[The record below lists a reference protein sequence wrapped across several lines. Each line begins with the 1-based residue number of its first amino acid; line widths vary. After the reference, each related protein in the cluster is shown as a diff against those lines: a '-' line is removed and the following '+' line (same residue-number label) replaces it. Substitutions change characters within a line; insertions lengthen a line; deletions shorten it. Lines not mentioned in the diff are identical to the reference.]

1 MSDNWKGKMR
11 ANEDKIA
18 QLLDKTTDFDKDE
31 RYMATSDL
39 CVELNKDVDL
49 GPYIEPRVCA
59 AVLKQLDDKSN
70 DVQSIAVKCLGILVT
85 KVQVAQVA
93 DICAKLCDLILNGK
107 PELRDIYSIG
117 LKTIVADVSQT
128 TGAPIATVIC
138 TRLITGLN
146 KDKDAAVKAETL
158 DILTDLLR
166 RFGYDVATEHA
177 TIMELLMIQ
186 LTDESPLVRKRAT
199 ACVGSLGVMASDVLV
214 SRLVEH
220 LINGIQGS
228 ANSSNV
234 RTLIQTIGMLSRT
247 AGHRL
252 GQHLDA
258 VIRILVQFC
267 GDPEDESL
275 QNEDSDDLRGNCFQA
290 FEAFVIRCHNEITPH
305 VEVILKLVMQFI
317 HYDPNYNYVDSADE
331 DEDMDN
337 IEEEYS
343 DEEGDYSDD
352 DDTSWKVRRATLRVL
367 TAIITTRT
375 ELLEQLYIHCAQ
387 PLISR
392 FKEREENVRIDVFG
406 VFAELLRATRKTL
419 SSSNGTGSFHPPT
432 ANACVTQLEQ
442 RLNAIVVGAN
452 KQFGMRASVPSR
464 CAVVAMLSEL
474 AMVEHGKLGD
484 YIGRLMPNI
493 LHAVDDKHSDL
504 KLDALLFL
512 RLLVDTHTME
522 PFQPHIESVVKVAV
536 QCARGDWYKTVAKA
550 LGLIES
556 LVRAIRAIRSE
567 GGGSTYKPY
576 ATSFFE
582 AVLPNL
588 KVHDIDQEIKEAAI
602 SSIGEIVAV
611 LGDELGA
618 RVGEV
623 YPLLMERLNNEIT
636 RVQSIKAIGAV
647 ACSKLNLDM
656 SPILVECTQTLA
668 QLLRQ
673 QSRTLKQATLATLND
688 LVVHKGVSMPE
699 TLHCEVLL
707 EASLLLVDVDLQLC
721 RMSITLV
728 SNSLRVCPRVASTD
742 AFLQSAQGKALEL
755 CHSSMLQGPTLDAL
769 KGLFAQLTQLNTP
782 GCSFPELFKA
792 LMATPT
798 EESKHSVLNIAR
810 CVAGTC
816 VATTEENRKLA
827 FAKFVGDITQTE
839 SEKNRVLALYCL
851 GDFGRKIKLAGYT
864 DVKELILK
872 CFKNAGEE
880 VKAAAAYSL
889 GSICVGNM
897 EEYLDT
903 IMVKLELGEN
913 SYLLLTSLREV
924 ISDHAAK
931 PHHGFAMYVDRV
943 LPVLQ
948 KMSARQEEGV
958 RNMVGECIGKL
969 AVTNSA
975 KIMPIVTDLCGSS
988 DVWSRWTAVTSLKYA
1003 LTTTAQD
1010 PAVNAIFAHIDPFLA
1025 ALEDEDL
1032 HVRRAALLVLNTAA
1046 HHHAHY
1052 LMPYVRERIFPVL
1065 LKATEI
1071 KLERVV
1077 DLGPFKH
1084 KVDDGLPLRKAAYS
1098 CVETLVQVLP
1108 QQLDISLFFDPL
1120 KRGLGDQDDI
1130 QMLSHQILIKICY
1143 VQPGSIVGALD
1154 SLMEPLEKTV
1164 NRKVKEDQV
1173 GPEVE
1178 RIKDLIRSALRA
1190 LDAISAVRDA
1200 DSYPK
1205 LNAVMEN
1212 VKKNKM
1218 LGPLL
1223 EAIRSERVSN

>member
-1 MSDNWKGKMR
+1 MR

-39 CVELNKDVDL
+39 CSELNKDVEL
-49 GPYIEPRVCA
+49 GPYLEPKVCA

-70 DVQSIAVKCLGILVT
+70 DVQSIAVKCLGVLVT

-128 TGAPIATVIC
+128 TGASVATSIC
-138 TRLITGLN
+138 TRLFTGLG
-146 KDKDAAVKAETL
+146 KDKDAAVKTETL

-177 TIMELLMIQ
+177 TIMELLMVQ

-220 LINGIQGS
+220 LIKGIQGS
-228 ANSSNV
+228 TDSANV

-252 GQHLDA
+252 GRHLDA
-258 VIRILVQFC
+258 VIQILVQFC

-275 QNEDSDDLRGNCFQA
+275 QNEDSDELRGNCFQA
-290 FEAFVIRCHNEITPH
+290 FEAFIVRCHNEITPH
-305 VEVILKLVMQFI
+305 VEAILKLVLQFI
-317 HYDPNYNYVDSADE
+317 SYDPNYNYVDSADE
-331 DEDMDN
+331 DEDMEEE
-337 IEEEYS
+337 EEEYS

-352 DDTSWKVRRATLRVL
+352 DDTSWKVRRASLRVL
-367 TAIITTRT
+367 TAIITTRS
-375 ELLEQLYIHCAQ
+375 ELLEHLYIHCAQ

-406 VFAELLRATRKTL
+406 VFAELLRATHKTL
-419 SSSNGTGSFHPPT
+419 PSSNGAGSFHPPKS
-432 ANACVTQLEQ
+432 NGCVTQLEQ
-442 RLNAIVVGAN
+442 RLNTIVAGAN
-452 KQFGMRASVPSR
+452 KQFGTKSSVPSR

-493 LHAVDDKHSDL
+493 LNAVEDKHSDL

-512 RLLVDTHTME
+512 RLLVDTHTVE
-522 PFQPHIESVVKVAV
+522 PFRPHIDSVINVAV

-556 LVRAIRAIRSE
+556 LVRIIRVDDGDMA
-567 GGGSTYKPY
+567 YKPY
-576 ATSFFE
+576 AVPFFE
-582 AVLPNL
+582 AVLPSL

-611 LGDELGA
+611 LGDELGP
-618 RVGEV
+618 RVGEI

-636 RVQSIKAIGAV
+636 RVQTIKAIGVIAR
-647 ACSKLNLDM
+647 SKLDLDM

-688 LVVHKGVSMPE
+688 LVVRKGASMPE
-699 TLHCEVLL
+699 SLHYEVVQ

-728 SNSLRVCPRVASTD
+728 SNSLRVCPHVAATD
-742 AFLQSAQGKALEL
+742 ALLQNAQVKALEL

-769 KGLFAQLTQLNTP
+769 KGFFAQLTQLNSP
-782 GCSFPELFKA
+782 GSSFTELFKA
-792 LMATPT
+792 LMATPL

-816 VATTEENRKLA
+816 VATTETNRKVA

-839 SEKNRVLALYCL
+839 SEKNKVLALYCL
-851 GDFGRKIKLAGYT
+851 GEFGRKIKLAGYT
-864 DVKELILK
+864 DVKETILK
-872 CFKNAGEE
+872 CFSNAGEE

-903 IMVKLELGEN
+903 IMVKLEIGEN

-931 PHHGFAMYVDRV
+931 PHHGFALYVDRV

-958 RNMVGECIGKL
+958 RNMVGECMGKL
-969 AVTNSA
+969 AVTDST
-975 KIMPIVTDLCGSS
+975 KIMPIVTELCGSS

-1003 LTTTAQD
+1003 MTTTAQE

-1052 LMPYVRERIFPVL
+1052 LVPYVRERIFPVL
-1065 LKATEI
+1065 LKATET

-1098 CVETLVQVLP
+1098 CVDTLIQVLP
-1108 QQLDISLFFDPL
+1108 QQLDISLFFDQL
-1120 KRGLGDQDDI
+1120 KRGLGDQDDV

-1154 SLMEPLEKTV
+1154 SLVEPLEKTI
-1164 NRKVKEDQV
+1164 NKKVKEDQV

-1178 RIKDLIRSALRA
+1178 RVKDLIRSALRA
-1190 LDAISAVRDA
+1190 LEAISAVRDA
-1200 DSYPK
+1200 DSHPR
-1205 LNAVMEN
+1205 LHTVMEN
-1212 VKKNKM
+1212 AKKNKL

-1223 EAIRSERVSN
+1223 ETIRSERTSN

>member
-1 MSDNWKGKMR
+1 M
-11 ANEDKIA
+11 
-18 QLLDKTTDFDKDE
+18 
-31 RYMATSDL
+31 
-39 CVELNKDVDL
+39 
-49 GPYIEPRVCA
+49 
-59 AVLKQLDDKSN
+59 LKQLDDKSN

-85 KVQVAQVA
+85 KVQLAQVA

-117 LKTIVADVSQT
+117 LKTIVADVSQA
-128 TGAPIATVIC
+128 TGASVATGVC
-138 TRLITGLN
+138 TRLLTSLN
-146 KDKDAAVKAETL
+146 KNKDAAVKAETL

-177 TIMELLMIQ
+177 TIMELLMVQ

-220 LINGIQGS
+220 LIKGIQGS
-228 ANSSNV
+228 SDTANA

-267 GDPEDESL
+267 GDQEDESL
-275 QNEDSDDLRGNCFQA
+275 QNEDSDELRGNCFQA
-290 FEAFVIRCHNEITPH
+290 FEAFIIRCHKEITPH
-305 VEVILKLVMQFI
+305 VETILKLVMQFI
-317 HYDPNYNYVDSADE
+317 SYDPNYNYVDSADE
-331 DEDMDN
+331 DEDMEEE
-337 IEEEYS
+337 EEEYS

-352 DDTSWKVRRATLRVL
+352 DDTSWKVRRASLRVL
-367 TAIITTRT
+367 TAIITTRP
-375 ELLEQLYIHCAQ
+375 ELLEQIYIHCTQA
-387 PLISR
+387 LISR

-419 SSSNGTGSFHPPT
+419 PSSNGTGLFHPPT
-432 ANACVTQLEQ
+432 SNACVTQLEQ
-442 RLNAIVVGAN
+442 HLNALIVGAN
-452 KQFGMRASVPSR
+452 KQFGTKASVPSR

-474 AMVEHGKLGD
+474 AMVEHGKLGE
-484 YIGRLMPNI
+484 YIGRLMPN
-493 LHAVDDKHSDL
+493 LLNAVEDKHSDL
-504 KLDALLFL
+504 KLDALTFL
-512 RLLVDTHTME
+512 RLLVDTHTIE
-522 PFQPHIESVVKVAV
+522 PFRPHVDSIVKVAV
-536 QCARGDWYKTVAKA
+536 ECAKGDWYKTVAKA

-556 LVRAIRAIRSE
+556 LVRIIRSE
-567 GGGSTYKPY
+567 DGDSTYKSY
-576 ATSFFE
+576 ATPFFE
-582 AVLPNL
+582 AVLPSL

-611 LGDELGA
+611 LGDVLGA
-618 RVGEV
+618 HVEEV

-636 RVQSIKAIGAV
+636 RVQSIKAVGVIAR
-647 ACSKLNLDM
+647 SKLDLDM
-656 SPILVECTQTLA
+656 SSILVECTQTLA

-673 QSRTLKQATLATLND
+673 QSRTLKQAALATLND
-688 LVVHKGVSMPE
+688 LIVHKGSGMPE
-699 TLHCEVLL
+699 SLHSEVLV
-707 EASLLLVDVDLQLC
+707 ETSLLLVDMDLQLC
-721 RMSITLV
+721 RLSITLV
-728 SNSLRVCPRVASTD
+728 SNSLRVCPHVASSD
-742 AFLQSAQGKALEL
+742 ALLQNAQVKALEL

-769 KGLFAQLTQLNTP
+769 KGLFAQLTQLNSP
-782 GCSFPELFKA
+782 GSSFADLFKA
-792 LMATPT
+792 LMTTPS
-798 EESKHSVLNIAR
+798 EESKHAVLNIAR

-839 SEKNRVLALYCL
+839 SEKNKVLALYCL
-851 GDFGRKIKLAGYT
+851 GEFGRKIKLAGYT

-872 CFKNAGEE
+872 CFNNPGEE

-931 PHHGFAMYVDRV
+931 PHHGFAMYVGRV

-948 KMSARQEEGV
+948 KMSAREEEGV
-958 RNMVGECIGKL
+958 RNMVGECMGKL
-969 AVTNSA
+969 AVTDSE
-975 KIMPIVTDLCGSS
+975 KIMPIVTELCGSS
-988 DVWSRWTAVTSLKYA
+988 DIWSRWTAVTSLKYA
-1003 LTTTAQD
+1003 MTTTAQQ

-1052 LMPYVRERIFPVL
+1052 LVPYVRDRIFPML

-1098 CVETLVQVLP
+1098 CVDTLIQVLP
-1108 QQLDISLFFDPL
+1108 QQLDINLFLDQL

-1154 SLMEPLEKTV
+1154 SLVEPLEKTI
-1164 NRKVKEDQV
+1164 NKKVKEEQV

-1178 RIKDLIRSALRA
+1178 RVKDLIRSALRA
-1190 LDAISAVRDA
+1190 LDAASAVRDA
-1200 DSYPK
+1200 ESHPR
-1205 LNAVMEN
+1205 LNAVLEN
-1212 VKKNKM
+1212 AKKNKM

-1223 EAIRSERVSN
+1223 ETIRSERTTS

>member
-1 MSDNWKGKMR
+1 MR

-49 GPYIEPRVCA
+49 GPYLEPKVCV

-70 DVQSIAVKCLGILVT
+70 DVQSIAVKCLGVLVT

-128 TGAPIATVIC
+128 TGASIATGIC
-138 TRLITGLN
+138 TRLLTGLSE
-146 KDKDAAVKAETL
+146 DKDAAVKAETL

-177 TIMELLMIQ
+177 TIMELLMVQ

-220 LINGIQGS
+220 LIKGIQGS
-228 ANSSNV
+228 TDSSNV

-267 GDPEDESL
+267 GNPEDESL
-275 QNEDSDDLRGNCFQA
+275 QNEDSDELRGNCFQA
-290 FEAFVIRCHNEITPH
+290 FEAFVVRCHNEITPH

-317 HYDPNYNYVDSADE
+317 SYDPNYNYVDSADE
-331 DEDMDN
+331 DEDMEEE
-337 IEEEYS
+337 EEEYS

-367 TAIITTRT
+367 TAIITTRP

-419 SSSNGTGSFHPPT
+419 PSANGTGSFHPQT
-432 ANACVTQLEQ
+432 SNACVTQLEQ

-452 KQFGMRASVPSR
+452 KQFGMKASVPSR

-493 LHAVDDKHSDL
+493 LNAVEDKHSDL

-512 RLLVDTHTME
+512 RLLVDTHTVE
-522 PFQPHIESVVKVAV
+522 PFRSHIESVVKVAV
-536 QCARGDWYKTVAKA
+536 QCAKGDWYKTVAKT

-556 LVRAIRAIRSE
+556 LVRIIRSDD
-567 GGGSTYKPY
+567 GDSTYKPY
-576 ATSFFE
+576 AVPFFE
-582 AVLPNL
+582 AVLPSL

-611 LGDELGA
+611 LGDELDA

-636 RVQSIKAIGAV
+636 RVQSIKAIGVIAR
-647 ACSKLNLDM
+647 SKLNLDM
-656 SPILVECTQTLA
+656 SPILMECTQTLA

-688 LVVHKGVSMPE
+688 LVVHKGANMPE
-699 TLHCEVLL
+699 TLHREVVL

-742 AFLQSAQGKALEL
+742 ALLQNAQVKALDL

-769 KGLFAQLTQLNTP
+769 KGLFAQLTQLNSP
-782 GCSFPELFKA
+782 GSSFTELFKA

-816 VATTEENRKLA
+816 VATTEENRKVA

-839 SEKNRVLALYCL
+839 SEKNKVLALYCL
-851 GDFGRKIKLAGYT
+851 GEFGRKIKLAGYT

-872 CFKNAGEE
+872 CFNNTGEE

-931 PHHGFAMYVDRV
+931 PHHDFAMYVDRV

-958 RNMVGECIGKL
+958 RNMVGECMGKL
-969 AVTNSA
+969 AVTNST
-975 KIMPIVTDLCGSS
+975 KIMPIVTELCGSS

-1003 LTTTAQD
+1003 MTTTAQE
-1010 PAVNAIFAHIDPFLA
+1010 PAVNAIFAHIEPFLA

-1046 HHHAHY
+1046 HHHTHY
-1052 LMPYVRERIFPVL
+1052 LVPYVRERIFPVL

-1098 CVETLVQVLP
+1098 CVETLIQVLP
-1108 QQLDISLFFDPL
+1108 QQLDISLFFDQL

-1130 QMLSHQILIKICY
+1130 QMLSHQILINICY

-1154 SLMEPLEKTV
+1154 SLVEPLEKTI
-1164 NRKVKEDQV
+1164 NKKVKEDQV

-1178 RIKDLIRSALRA
+1178 RVKDLIRSALRA
-1190 LDAISAVRDA
+1190 LDAISTVRDT
-1200 DSYPK
+1200 DSHPR
-1205 LNAVMEN
+1205 LNVVMEN
-1212 VKKNKM
+1212 AKKNKM

-1223 EAIRSERVSN
+1223 ETIRSERASN

>member
-1 MSDNWKGKMR
+1 MR

-39 CVELNKDVDL
+39 CSELNKDVEL
-49 GPYIEPRVCA
+49 GPYLEPKVCA

-70 DVQSIAVKCLGILVT
+70 DVQSIAVKCLGVLVT

-128 TGAPIATVIC
+128 TGASVATSIC
-138 TRLITGLN
+138 ARLFTGLG

-177 TIMELLMIQ
+177 TIMELLMVQ

-220 LINGIQGS
+220 LIKGIQGS
-228 ANSSNV
+228 TDSANV

-258 VIRILVQFC
+258 VIQILVQFC

-275 QNEDSDDLRGNCFQA
+275 QNEDSDELRGNCFQA
-290 FEAFVIRCHNEITPH
+290 FEAFIVRCHNEITPH
-305 VEVILKLVMQFI
+305 VEAILKLVLQFI
-317 HYDPNYNYVDSADE
+317 SYDPNYNYVDSADE
-331 DEDMDN
+331 DEDMEEE
-337 IEEEYS
+337 EEEYS

-352 DDTSWKVRRATLRVL
+352 DDTSWKSFFVRLARHFQAQM
-367 TAIITTRT
+367 
-375 ELLEQLYIHCAQ
+375 EL
-387 PLISR
+387 
-392 FKEREENVRIDVFG
+392 
-406 VFAELLRATRKTL
+406 
-419 SSSNGTGSFHPPT
+419 
-432 ANACVTQLEQ
+432 
-442 RLNAIVVGAN
+442 
-452 KQFGMRASVPSR
+452 VPSTHR
-464 CAVVAMLSEL
+464 ME
-474 AMVEHGKLGD
+474 
-484 YIGRLMPNI
+484 
-493 LHAVDDKHSDL
+493 DKHSDL

-512 RLLVDTHTME
+512 RLLVDTHTVE
-522 PFQPHIESVVKVAV
+522 PFRSHIDSVVNVAV
-536 QCARGDWYKTVAKA
+536 QCAKGDWYKTVAKA

-556 LVRAIRAIRSE
+556 LVRIIRVDDGDMA
-567 GGGSTYKPY
+567 YKPY
-576 ATSFFE
+576 AVPFFE
-582 AVLPNL
+582 AVLPSL

-611 LGDELGA
+611 LGDELGP
-618 RVGEV
+618 RVGEI

-636 RVQSIKAIGAV
+636 RVQTIKAIGVIAR
-647 ACSKLNLDM
+647 SKLTLDM
-656 SPILVECTQTLA
+656 SPILEECTQTLA

-688 LVVHKGVSMPE
+688 LVVRKGASMPE
-699 TLHCEVLL
+699 SLHYEVVQ

-728 SNSLRVCPRVASTD
+728 ANSVRVCPHVAATD
-742 AFLQSAQGKALEL
+742 ALLQNAQVKSLEL

-769 KGLFAQLTQLNTP
+769 KGFFAQLTQLNSP
-782 GCSFPELFKA
+782 GSSFTELFKA
-792 LMATPT
+792 LMATPL

-816 VATTEENRKLA
+816 VATTETNRKVA

-839 SEKNRVLALYCL
+839 SEKNKVLALYCL
-851 GDFGRKIKLAGYT
+851 GEFGRKIKLAGYT
-864 DVKELILK
+864 DVKETILK
-872 CFKNAGEE
+872 CFSNAGEE

-931 PHHGFAMYVDRV
+931 PHHGFALYVDRV

-958 RNMVGECIGKL
+958 RNMVGECMGKL
-969 AVTNSA
+969 AVTDST
-975 KIMPIVTDLCGSS
+975 KIMPIVTELCGSS

-1003 LTTTAQD
+1003 MTTTAQE
-1010 PAVNAIFAHIDPFLA
+1010 PAVNAIFAHIDPFVA

-1052 LMPYVRERIFPVL
+1052 LVPYVRERIFPVL

-1098 CVETLVQVLP
+1098 CVDTLIQVLP
-1108 QQLDISLFFDPL
+1108 QQLDISLFFDQL

-1130 QMLSHQILIKICY
+1130 QMLSHQILTKICY

-1154 SLMEPLEKTV
+1154 SLVEPLEKTI
-1164 NRKVKEDQV
+1164 NKKVKEDQV

-1178 RIKDLIRSALRA
+1178 RVKDLIRSALRA

-1200 DSYPK
+1200 DSHPR
-1205 LNAVMEN
+1205 LHTVMEN
-1212 VKKNKM
+1212 AKKNKM

-1223 EAIRSERVSN
+1223 ETIRSERTSN

>member
-1 MSDNWKGKMR
+1 MR
-11 ANEDKIA
+11 VNEEKIS

-39 CVELNKDVDL
+39 CVELNKDAEL
-49 GPYIEPRVCA
+49 GAYLEPKVCA

-117 LKTIVADVSQT
+117 LKTIVADVSQP
-128 TGAPIATVIC
+128 TGASIATGVC
-138 TRLITGLN
+138 TRLLTGLG

-177 TIMELLMIQ
+177 TIMELLMVQ

-220 LINGIQGS
+220 LIKGIQGS
-228 ANSSNV
+228 SDSANV

-275 QNEDSDDLRGNCFQA
+275 QNEDSDELRGNCFQA

-305 VEVILKLVMQFI
+305 VEAILKLVMQFI
-317 HYDPNYNYVDSADE
+317 SYDPNYNYVDSADE
-331 DEDMDN
+331 DEDMEEE
-337 IEEEYS
+337 EEEYS

-352 DDTSWKVRRATLRVL
+352 DDTSWKTL
-367 TAIITTRT
+367 
-375 ELLEQLYIHCAQ
+375 
-387 PLISR
+387 P
-392 FKEREENVRIDVFG
+392 N
-406 VFAELLRATRKTL
+406 
-419 SSSNGTGSFHPPT
+419 SNGAGSFHPPT
-432 ANACVTQLEQ
+432 SNGCITQLEQ
-442 RLNAIVVGAN
+442 RLNTIVVGAN
-452 KQFGMRASVPSR
+452 KQFGTKASVPSR

-484 YIGRLMPNI
+484 FIGRLMPNI
-493 LHAVDDKHSDL
+493 LNAVEDKHSDL

-512 RLLVDTHTME
+512 RLLIDTHTVE
-522 PFQPHIESVVKVAV
+522 PFRLHVESIVKVAV
-536 QCARGDWYKTVAKA
+536 QCAKGDWYKTVAKA

-556 LVRAIRAIRSE
+556 LVRIIRSDD
-567 GGGSTYKPY
+567 GDVTYKPY
-576 ATSFFE
+576 AVPFFE
-582 AVLPNL
+582 AVLPSL

-602 SSIGEIVAV
+602 SSIGEIIAV
-611 LGDELGA
+611 LGDELGP

-636 RVQSIKAIGAV
+636 RVQSIKAIGVIAR
-647 ACSKLNLDM
+647 SKLNLDM

-688 LVVHKGVSMPE
+688 LVVHKGANMPE
-699 TLHCEVLL
+699 TLHCEVVL

-728 SNSLRVCPRVASTD
+728 SNSLRVCPHVASTD
-742 AFLQSAQGKALEL
+742 ALLQNAQVKALEL
-755 CHSSMLQGPTLDAL
+755 CHSSMLQGPTLDSL
-769 KGLFAQLTQLNTP
+769 KGLFAQLTQLNSP
-782 GCSFPELFKA
+782 GSSFPDLFKA
-792 LMATPT
+792 LMATPS

-810 CVAGTC
+810 CVAGVC
-816 VATTEENRKLA
+816 VATTEENRKVA

-851 GDFGRKIKLAGYT
+851 GEFGRKIKLAGYP
-864 DVKELILK
+864 DVKEIILN
-872 CFKNAGEE
+872 CFNNAGEE

-948 KMSARQEEGV
+948 KMSSRQEEGV
-958 RNMVGECIGKL
+958 RNMVGECMGKL
-969 AVTNSA
+969 SVTDST
-975 KIMPIVTDLCGSS
+975 KIMPIVTELCGSA

-1003 LTTTAQD
+1003 MTTTAQE

-1052 LMPYVRERIFPVL
+1052 LVPYVRERIFPVL

-1098 CVETLVQVLP
+1098 CVDTLIQVLP
-1108 QQLDISLFFDPL
+1108 QQLDISLFFDQL

-1154 SLMEPLEKTV
+1154 SLIDPLEKTI
-1164 NRKVKEDQV
+1164 NKKVKEDQV

-1178 RIKDLIRSALRA
+1178 RVKDLIRSALRT
-1190 LDAISAVRDA
+1190 LDAISAVRDV
-1200 DSYPK
+1200 DSHPR
-1205 LNAVMEN
+1205 LNNVMEN
-1212 VKKNKM
+1212 AKKNKM

-1223 EAIRSERVSN
+1223 ETIRSERSSN

>member
-1 MSDNWKGKMR
+1 MR

-18 QLLDKTTDFDKDE
+18 QLLDKVRCAAGLLYAVVVLMLTPLCMRLQTTDFDKDE

-49 GPYIEPRVCA
+49 GPYLEPKVCV

-70 DVQSIAVKCLGILVT
+70 DVQSIAVKCLGVLVT

-128 TGAPIATVIC
+128 TGASIATGIC
-138 TRLITGLN
+138 TRLLTGLN
-146 KDKDAAVKAETL
+146 KDKDAA
-158 DILTDLLR
+158 
-166 RFGYDVATEHA
+166 
-177 TIMELLMIQ
+177 

-220 LINGIQGS
+220 LIKGIQGS
-228 ANSSNV
+228 TDSSNV

-267 GDPEDESL
+267 GNPEDESL
-275 QNEDSDDLRGNCFQA
+275 QNEDSDELRGNCFQA
-290 FEAFVIRCHNEITPH
+290 FEAFVVRCHNEITPH

-317 HYDPNYNYVDSADE
+317 SYDPNYNYVDSADE
-331 DEDMDN
+331 DEDMEEE
-337 IEEEYS
+337 EEEYS

-367 TAIITTRT
+367 TAIITTRP

-419 SSSNGTGSFHPPT
+419 PSANGTGSFHPQT
-432 ANACVTQLEQ
+432 SNACVTQLEQ

-452 KQFGMRASVPSR
+452 KQFGMKASVPSR

-493 LHAVDDKHSDL
+493 LNAVEDKHSDL

-512 RLLVDTHTME
+512 RLLVDTHTVE
-522 PFQPHIESVVKVAV
+522 PFRPHIESVVKVAV
-536 QCARGDWYKTVAKA
+536 QCAKGDWYKTVAKA

-556 LVRAIRAIRSE
+556 LVRIIRSDD
-567 GGGSTYKPY
+567 GDSTYKPY
-576 ATSFFE
+576 AVPFFE
-582 AVLPNL
+582 AVLPSL

-602 SSIGEIVAV
+602 SK
-611 LGDELGA
+611 
-618 RVGEV
+618 V

-636 RVQSIKAIGAV
+636 RVQSIKAIGVIAR
-647 ACSKLNLDM
+647 SKLNLDM
-656 SPILVECTQTLA
+656 LPILMECTQTLA

-688 LVVHKGVSMPE
+688 LVVHKGANMPE
-699 TLHCEVLL
+699 TLHREVVL

-742 AFLQSAQGKALEL
+742 ALLQNAQVKALDL

-769 KGLFAQLTQLNTP
+769 KGLFAQLTQLNSP
-782 GCSFPELFKA
+782 GSSFTELFKA

-816 VATTEENRKLA
+816 VATTEENRKVA

-839 SEKNRVLALYCL
+839 SEKNKVLALYCL
-851 GDFGRKIKLAGYT
+851 GEFGRKIKLAGYI

-872 CFKNAGEE
+872 CFNNTGEE

-958 RNMVGECIGKL
+958 RNMVGECMGKL
-969 AVTNSA
+969 AVTNST
-975 KIMPIVTDLCGSS
+975 KIMPIVTELCGSS

-1003 LTTTAQD
+1003 MTTTAQE
-1010 PAVNAIFAHIDPFLA
+1010 PAVNAIFAHIEPFLA

-1046 HHHAHY
+1046 HHHTHY
-1052 LMPYVRERIFPVL
+1052 LVPYVRERIFPVL

-1098 CVETLVQVLP
+1098 CVETLIQVLP
-1108 QQLDISLFFDPL
+1108 QQLDISLFFDQL

-1154 SLMEPLEKTV
+1154 SLVEPLEKTI
-1164 NRKVKEDQV
+1164 NKKVKEDQV

-1178 RIKDLIRSALRA
+1178 RVKDLIRSALRA
-1190 LDAISAVRDA
+1190 LDAISTVRDT
-1200 DSYPK
+1200 DSHPR
-1205 LNAVMEN
+1205 LNVVMEN
-1212 VKKNKM
+1212 AKKNKM

-1223 EAIRSERVSN
+1223 ETIRSERASN

>member
-1 MSDNWKGKMR
+1 MR
-11 ANEDKIA
+11 ANEEKIA
-18 QLLDKTTDFDKDE
+18 QLLDKTTDYDKDE

-39 CVELNKDVDL
+39 CVELNKDVEL
-49 GPYIEPRVCA
+49 GSYLEPKVCA

-70 DVQSIAVKCLGILVT
+70 DVQSIAVKCLGVLVT
-85 KVQVAQVA
+85 KVQVTQVA

-117 LKTIVADVSQT
+117 LKTIVADMSQS
-128 TGAPIATVIC
+128 TGASIATGIC
-138 TRLITGLN
+138 TRLLTGLS
-146 KDKDAAVKAETL
+146 KEKDATVKAETL

-177 TIMELLMIQ
+177 TIMELLMVQ
-186 LTDESPLVRKRAT
+186 LTDESPLVRKRST

-220 LINGIQGS
+220 LIKGIQGS
-228 ANSSNV
+228 TDSANV

-267 GDPEDESL
+267 GNPDDESL
-275 QNEDSDDLRGNCFQA
+275 QNEDSDELRGNCFQA

-305 VEVILKLVMQFI
+305 VEAILKLVMQFI
-317 HYDPNYNYVDSADE
+317 SYDPNYNYVDSADE
-331 DEDMDN
+331 DEDMEEE
-337 IEEEYS
+337 EEEYS

-352 DDTSWKVRRATLRVL
+352 DDTSWK
-367 TAIITTRT
+367 I
-375 ELLEQLYIHCAQ
+375 YIHCAQ
-387 PLISR
+387 LLISR

-419 SSSNGTGSFHPPT
+419 PNSNGTGSFHPPT
-432 ANACVTQLEQ
+432 SNACVTQLEQ
-442 RLNAIVVGAN
+442 RLNATVVGAN
-452 KQFGMRASVPSR
+452 KQFGTKASVPSR

-484 YIGRLMPNI
+484 YIGRLMPNV
-493 LHAVDDKHSDL
+493 LNAVEDKHSDL

-512 RLLVDTHTME
+512 RLLVDTHPVQ
-522 PFQPHIESVVKVAV
+522 PFRPHIEAIVNVAV
-536 QCARGDWYKTVAKA
+536 QCAKGDWYKTVAKA

-556 LVRAIRAIRSE
+556 LVRTIRSDD
-567 GGGSTYKPY
+567 GDSTYKPY
-576 ATSFFE
+576 ATRFFD
-582 AVLPNL
+582 AVLPCL

-602 SSIGEIVAV
+602 SSMGEIVAV
-611 LGDELGA
+611 LGDELGP
-618 RVGEV
+618 RIGEV
-623 YPLLMERLNNEIT
+623 FPLLMERLNNEIT
-636 RVQSIKAIGAV
+636 RVQSIKAIGVIAR
-647 ACSKLNLDM
+647 SKLKLDM
-656 SPILVECTQTLA
+656 SPILVECTHTLA

-688 LVVHKGVSMPE
+688 LVVHRGANMTE
-699 TLHCEVLL
+699 TLHCEVVL
-707 EASLLLVDVDLQLC
+707 EASTLLVDVDLQLC

-728 SNSLRVCPRVASTD
+728 SNSLSVCPRVASTD
-742 AFLQSAQGKALEL
+742 ALLQNAQVKALEL

-769 KGLFAQLTQLNTP
+769 KGLFAQLTQLNSP
-782 GCSFPELFKA
+782 GSSFTDLFKA

-798 EESKHSVLNIAR
+798 EESKHSVLNVAR

-816 VATTEENRKLA
+816 VATSEENRKLA
-827 FAKFVGDITQTE
+827 FAKFVGDITQIE
-839 SEKNRVLALYCL
+839 SEKNKVLALYCL
-851 GDFGRKIKLAGYT
+851 GEFGRKIKLAGYT
-864 DVKELILK
+864 DVKETILK
-872 CFKNAGEE
+872 CFNNVGEE
-880 VKAAAAYSL
+880 VKTAAAHSL

-924 ISDHAAK
+924 IADHAAK

-948 KMSARQEEGV
+948 KMSAHQEEGV
-958 RNMVGECIGKL
+958 RNMVGECMGKL
-969 AVTNSA
+969 AVTDST
-975 KIMPIVTDLCGSS
+975 KIIPIVTELCGSS

-1003 LTTTAQD
+1003 MTTTAQE
-1010 PAVNAIFAHIDPFLA
+1010 PAVNAIFAHVDPFLG

-1052 LMPYVRERIFPVL
+1052 LVPYVRDRIFPVL

-1098 CVETLVQVLP
+1098 CVDTLIQVLP
-1108 QQLDISLFFDPL
+1108 QQLDISLFFDQL

-1154 SLMEPLEKTV
+1154 SLVEPLEKTI
-1164 NRKVKEDQV
+1164 NKKVKEDQV

-1178 RIKDLIRSALRA
+1178 RVKDLIRSALRA
-1190 LDAISAVRDA
+1190 LDAISSVRDA
-1200 DSYPK
+1200 DSHPR
-1205 LNAVMEN
+1205 LNTVMEN
-1212 VKKNKM
+1212 AKKNKM

-1223 EAIRSERVSN
+1223 ETIRSERTGN

>member
-1 MSDNWKGKMR
+1 
-11 ANEDKIA
+11 
-18 QLLDKTTDFDKDE
+18 
-31 RYMATSDL
+31 MATSDL
-39 CVELNKDVDL
+39 CVELNKDVEL
-49 GPYIEPRVCA
+49 GVVCA

-117 LKTIVADVSQT
+117 LKTIVADVSQP
-128 TGAPIATVIC
+128 TGASIATGVC
-138 TRLITGLN
+138 TRLLTGLG
-146 KDKDAAVKAETL
+146 KDKDAAVKSETL

-177 TIMELLMIQ
+177 TIMELLMLQ

-220 LINGIQGS
+220 LIKGIQGS
-228 ANSSNV
+228 TDSANL

-275 QNEDSDDLRGNCFQA
+275 QNEDSDELRGNCFQA

-305 VEVILKLVMQFI
+305 VEAILKLLMQFI
-317 HYDPNYNYVDSADE
+317 SYDPNYNYVDSADE
-331 DEDMDN
+331 DEDMEED
-337 IEEEYS
+337 EEEYS
-343 DEEGDYSDD
+343 DEDGDYSDD
-352 DDTSWKVRRATLRVL
+352 DDTSWKVRRASLRVL
-367 TAIITTRT
+367 TAIITTRP
-375 ELLEQLYIHCAQ
+375 ELLEHLYINCAQ
-387 PLISR
+387 HLISR

-419 SSSNGTGSFHPPT
+419 PNSNGTSSFHPPT
-432 ANACVTQLEQ
+432 SNGCITQLEQ
-442 RLNAIVVGAN
+442 RINAVIVGAN
-452 KQFGMRASVPSR
+452 KQFGTKASVPSR

-484 YIGRLMPNI
+484 YIGRLMPNV
-493 LHAVDDKHSDL
+493 LNAVEDKHSDL

-512 RLLVDTHTME
+512 RLLIDTHTVE
-522 PFQPHIESVVKVAV
+522 PFRPHVESIVKVAV
-536 QCARGDWYKTVAKA
+536 QCAKGDWYKTVAKA

-556 LVRAIRAIRSE
+556 LVRIIRSDD
-567 GGGSTYKPY
+567 GDLTYKPY
-576 ATSFFE
+576 AVPFFE
-582 AVLPNL
+582 AVLPSL

-611 LGDELGA
+611 L
-618 RVGEV
+618 V
-623 YPLLMERLNNEIT
+623 YPLLMERLNNEVT
-636 RVQSIKAIGAV
+636 RIQSIKTIGVIAR
-647 ACSKLNLDM
+647 SKLNLDM

-673 QSRTLKQATLATLND
+673 QSRTLKQATLSTLND
-688 LVVHKGVSMPE
+688 LVVHKGASMPE
-699 TLHCEVLL
+699 SLHCEVVS

-728 SNSLRVCPRVASTD
+728 SNSLRVCPSVASMD
-742 AFLQSAQGKALEL
+742 ALLQNAQVKALEL
-755 CHSSMLQGPTLDAL
+755 CHSSMLQGPTLSAL
-769 KGLFAQLTQLNTP
+769 KGLFAQLTQLDSP
-782 GCSFPELFKA
+782 GSSFGELFKA
-792 LMATPT
+792 LMATPS

-816 VATTEENRKLA
+816 AATTEENRKIA

-851 GDFGRKIKLAGYT
+851 GEFGRKIKLAGYS
-864 DVKELILK
+864 DVKEIILN
-872 CFKNAGEE
+872 CFNNAGEE

-931 PHHGFAMYVDRV
+931 PHHGFAVYVERV

-948 KMSARQEEGV
+948 KMSSLQEEGV
-958 RNMVGECIGKL
+958 RNMVGECLGKL
-969 AVTNSA
+969 AVTDSG
-975 KIMPIVTDLCGSS
+975 KIMPIVTELCASA
-988 DVWSRWTAVTSLKYA
+988 DVWSRWTAITSLKYA
-1003 LTTTAQD
+1003 MTTTAQES
-1010 PAVNAIFAHIDPFLA
+1010 AVNAIFAHIDPFLA

-1052 LMPYVRERIFPVL
+1052 LVPYVRERIFPVL

-1098 CVETLVQVLP
+1098 CVDTLIQVLP
-1108 QQLDISLFFDPL
+1108 QQLDVTLFFDQL

-1143 VQPGSIVGALD
+1143 VQPGTIVGALD
-1154 SLMEPLEKTV
+1154 SLIDPLEKTI
-1164 NRKVKEDQV
+1164 NKKVKEDQV

-1178 RIKDLIRSALRA
+1178 RVKDLIRSALRA
-1190 LDAISAVRDA
+1190 LDAIGAVRDA
-1200 DSYPK
+1200 DSNPR
-1205 LNAVMEN
+1205 LNTVLEN
-1212 VKKNKM
+1212 AKKNKT

-1223 EAIRSERVSN
+1223 ESIRSERASS

>member
-1 MSDNWKGKMR
+1 MHGNG
-11 ANEDKIA
+11 DKIA

-49 GPYIEPRVCA
+49 GTYFEPKVCA

-85 KVQVAQVA
+85 KVKVTQVA

-107 PELRDIYSIG
+107 SELRDIYSIG

-128 TGAPIATVIC
+128 TGASIATGIC
-138 TRLITGLN
+138 TRLLTGLS
-146 KDKDAAVKAETL
+146 KEKDAAVKSETL

-177 TIMELLMIQ
+177 AIMELLMVQ
-186 LTDESPLVRKRAT
+186 LTDDSPLVRKRAT
-199 ACVGSLGVMASDVLV
+199 SCVGSLGVMASNVLV
-214 SRLVEH
+214 SRLVGH
-220 LINGIQGS
+220 LIKGIQGS
-228 ANSSNV
+228 TDPANL

-258 VIRILVQFC
+258 VIRILAQYC
-267 GDPEDESL
+267 GDPEDEAL
-275 QNEDSDDLRGNCFQA
+275 QNEDSDELRGNCFQA
-290 FEAFVIRCHNEITPH
+290 FEAFIIRCHDEITPH
-305 VEVILKLVMQFI
+305 VETILKLVMQFI
-317 HYDPNYNYVDSADE
+317 PYDPNYNYVDSADE
-331 DEDMDN
+331 DEDMD
-337 IEEEYS
+337 EDVEEYS
-343 DEEGDYSDD
+343 DEDGDYSDD
-352 DDTSWKVRRATLRVL
+352 DDTSWKVRRASLRVL
-367 TAIITTRT
+367 SAIITTRP
-375 ELLEQLYIHCAQ
+375 ELLEQLYILCAQ
-387 PLISR
+387 RLVSR

-406 VFAELLRATRKTL
+406 VFADLLRATYKTL
-419 SSSNGTGSFHPPT
+419 LSPKGTTSFHHPPT
-432 ANACVTQLEQ
+432 SNACVIQLEQ

-452 KQFGMRASVPSR
+452 KQFGTKASVASR

-474 AMVEHGKLGD
+474 AMVERGKLGD

-493 LHAVDDKHSDL
+493 LNAVEDKHSDL
-504 KLDALLFL
+504 KLEALLFL
-512 RLLVDTHTME
+512 RLLVDTHKVE
-522 PFQPHIESVVKVAV
+522 PFRPHIDSVVKVAV
-536 QCARGDWYKTVAKA
+536 QCAKGDWYKTVAKA

-556 LVRAIRAIRSE
+556 LVRIIRSDGE
-567 GGGSTYKPY
+567 DLTYKPY
-576 ATSFFE
+576 AVPFFD
-582 AVLPNL
+582 AVLPSL

-602 SSIGEIVAV
+602 SSIGKIVAT
-611 LGDELGA
+611 LGDELGP
-618 RVGEV
+618 RVDEI

-636 RVQSIKAIGAV
+636 RIQSIKAIGVIAR
-647 ACSKLNLDM
+647 SKLNLDM
-656 SPILVECTQTLA
+656 SSILVECTQTLA

-688 LVVHKGVSMPE
+688 LVVHKGAKLPE
-699 TLHCEVLL
+699 TLHYEIVL
-707 EASLLLVDVDLQLC
+707 ESSLLLADVDLQLC
-721 RMSITLV
+721 RMSITLI
-728 SNSLRVCPRVASTD
+728 SNSLRVCPHVALTD
-742 AFLQSAQGKALEL
+742 ALLQNAQIKALKL
-755 CHSSMLQGPTLDAL
+755 CHSSMLQGVTLDAL
-769 KGLFAQLTQLNTP
+769 EDLFAQLTQLDSP
-782 GCSFPELFKA
+782 GSSFMELFKA
-792 LMATPT
+792 LMATSS
-798 EESKHSVLNIAR
+798 EESKHSMLNIAR
-810 CVAGTC
+810 CVACTC
-816 VATTEENRKLA
+816 VATTEQNRKVA
-827 FAKFVGDITQTE
+827 FAKFVGDITQRE
-839 SEKNRVLALYCL
+839 SEKNKVLALYCL
-851 GDFGRKIKLAGYT
+851 GEFGRKIKLIGYT
-864 DVKELILK
+864 DVKEIILK
-872 CFKNAGEE
+872 SFNDAGEE

-943 LPVLQ
+943 LLVLQ

-958 RNMVGECIGKL
+958 RNMVGECMGKL
-969 AVTNSA
+969 AVTDSA
-975 KIMPIVTDLCGSS
+975 KLMPIVTELCGSS

-1003 LTTTAQD
+1003 MTTTAPK
-1010 PAVNAIFAHIDPFLA
+1010 PAVDAIFAHIDPFLA

-1052 LMPYVRERIFPVL
+1052 LVPYVRERIFHVL
-1065 LKATEI
+1065 LKTTEI

-1098 CVETLVQVLP
+1098 CVDTLIQVLP
-1108 QQLDISLFFDPL
+1108 QQLDITLFFDQL

-1154 SLMEPLEKTV
+1154 ALVEPLEKTI
-1164 NRKVKEDQV
+1164 NKKVKEDQV

-1178 RIKDLIRSALRA
+1178 RVKDLIRSALRA

-1200 DSYPK
+1200 DSHPK
-1205 LNAVMEN
+1205 LNTVMEN
-1212 VKKNKM
+1212 AKKNKM
-1218 LGPLL
+1218 LGTLL
-1223 EAIRSERVSN
+1223 ETIRNERTGN

>member
-1 MSDNWKGKMR
+1 MR
-11 ANEDKIA
+11 ASEDKIA

-39 CVELNKDVDL
+39 CVELSKDIDL
-49 GPYIEPRVCA
+49 GVYLEPKVCA

-70 DVQSIAVKCLGILVT
+70 DVQAIAVKCLGILVT
-85 KVQVAQVA
+85 KVQVNQVA

-107 PELRDIYSIG
+107 SELRDIYSIG

-128 TGAPIATVIC
+128 TGASIATVIC
-138 TRLITGLN
+138 TRLLTGLG
-146 KDKDAAVKAETL
+146 KEKDAAVKSETL

-177 TIMELLMIQ
+177 TIMELLMVQ
-186 LTDESPLVRKRAT
+186 LMDESPLVRKRAT
-199 ACVGSLGVMASDVLV
+199 ACVGSLGVMASDMLV

-220 LINGIQGS
+220 LIKGIQGS
-228 ANSSNV
+228 TDSTNL
-234 RTLIQTIGMLSRT
+234 RTLIQTIGTLSRT

-252 GQHLDA
+252 GKYLDA

-267 GDPEDESL
+267 GDPEDEAL
-275 QNEDSDDLRGNCFQA
+275 QNEDSDELRGNCFQA
-290 FEAFVIRCHNEITPH
+290 FEAFLIRCHNDIAPH
-305 VEVILKLVMQFI
+305 VEAILKLAMQFI
-317 HYDPNYNYVDSADE
+317 SYDPNYNYIDSADE
-331 DEDMDN
+331 DENMDEEN
-337 IEEEYS
+337 EEYS

-352 DDTSWKVRRATLRVL
+352 DDTSWKVRRASLRVL
-367 TAIITTRT
+367 TAIITTRP
-375 ELLEQLYIHCAQ
+375 ELLEQLYIQCA
-387 PLISR
+387 PRLILR

-419 SSSNGTGSFHPPT
+419 PSSSETIPLHHSPKT
-432 ANACVTQLEQ
+432 NACIVQLEQ
-442 RLNAIVVGAN
+442 HLNAIILGAN
-452 KQFGMRASVPSR
+452 KQFGIKASVPSR

-474 AMVEHGKLGD
+474 AVVEHGKLGD
-484 YIGRLMPNI
+484 YIGHLMPN
-493 LHAVDDKHSDL
+493 LLNAVEDKHSDL
-504 KLDALLFL
+504 KLEALLFL
-512 RLLVDTHTME
+512 RLLVDTHNVE
-522 PFQPHIESVVKVAV
+522 SFQPHIDSVVKVAV
-536 QCARGDWYKTVAKA
+536 QCAKGDWYKTVAKA

-556 LVRAIRAIRSE
+556 LVRIIRSDS
-567 GGGSTYKPY
+567 GDCTYKSY
-576 ATSFFE
+576 AVPLFD
-582 AVLPNL
+582 AVLPSL

-602 SSIGEIVAV
+602 STIGEIVAT
-611 LGDELGA
+611 LGNELGP

-636 RVQSIKAIGAV
+636 RIQSIKAIGVIAR
-647 ACSKLNLDM
+647 SKLDLDM

-673 QSRTLKQATLATLND
+673 QSRILKQATLATLND
-688 LVVHKGVSMPE
+688 LVVHKGTKMSE
-699 TLHCEVLL
+699 TLHHDIVL
-707 EASLLLVDVDLQLC
+707 EASLLLVDIDLQLC

-728 SNSLRVCPRVASTD
+728 SNSLRVCPHVASTD
-742 AFLQSAQGKALEL
+742 ALLQNAQVKALEL

-769 KGLFAQLTQLNTP
+769 KGFFAQLTQLNSP
-782 GCSFPELFKA
+782 DSSFMELFKA
-792 LMATPT
+792 LMATPS
-798 EESKHSVLNIAR
+798 EESKHSMLNIAR
-810 CVAGTC
+810 CVADAC
-816 VATTEENRKLA
+816 VATTEQNRKLA
-827 FAKFVGDITQTE
+827 FAKFVDDITQSE
-839 SEKNRVLALYCL
+839 FEKNKVLALYCL
-851 GDFGRKIKLAGYT
+851 GEFGRKLKLAGYT
-864 DVKELILK
+864 DVKNILLDS
-872 CFKNAGEE
+872 FTNAGEE

-903 IMVKLELGEN
+903 IIVKLELGEN

-948 KMSARQEEGV
+948 KMSAREEEGV
-958 RNMVGECIGKL
+958 RNMVGECMGKL
-969 AVTNSA
+969 VVTNSA
-975 KIMPIVTDLCGSS
+975 KLMSIVVELCGSS
-988 DVWSRWTAVTSLKYA
+988 NVWSRWTSLTSLKYA
-1003 LTTTAQD
+1003 MTTNAQK
-1010 PAVNAIFAHIDPFLA
+1010 PAVDAIFAHIDPFLA

-1032 HVRRAALLVLNTAA
+1032 HVRRAALLMLNTAA

-1052 LMPYVRERIFPVL
+1052 LVPYVRERIFHML
-1065 LKATEI
+1065 LKTTEI

-1098 CVETLVQVLP
+1098 CVDTLIQMLP
-1108 QQLDISLFFDPL
+1108 QQLDITLFFDQL

-1130 QMLSHQILIKICY
+1130 QMLSHQILIKICN
-1143 VQPGSIVGALD
+1143 VQPGSIVSALD
-1154 SLMEPLEKTV
+1154 ALVEPLEKTI
-1164 NRKVKEDQV
+1164 NKKVKEDQV

-1178 RIKDLIRSALRA
+1178 RVKDLIRSALRA

-1200 DSYPK
+1200 DSHPR
-1205 LNAVMEN
+1205 LNTVIEN

-1218 LGPLL
+1218 LGGLL
-1223 EAIRSERVSN
+1223 ETIRNERTGK

>member
-1 MSDNWKGKMR
+1 MR

-49 GPYIEPRVCA
+49 GPYLEPKVCA

-85 KVQVAQVA
+85 KVQVSQVA

-107 PELRDIYSIG
+107 SELRDIYSIG

-128 TGAPIATVIC
+128 TGASIATGIC
-138 TRLITGLN
+138 TRLLTGLN

-177 TIMELLMIQ
+177 TIMELLMAQ

-220 LINGIQGS
+220 LIKGIQGS
-228 ANSSNV
+228 TDSSNV

-275 QNEDSDDLRGNCFQA
+275 QNEDSDELRGNCFQA

-317 HYDPNYNYVDSADE
+317 PYDPNYNYVNSADE
-331 DEDMDN
+331 DEDMEEE
-337 IEEEYS
+337 EEEYS
-343 DEEGDYSDD
+343 DDEGDYSDD

-367 TAIITTRT
+367 TAIITTRP
-375 ELLEQLYIHCAQ
+375 ELLEHLYIHCAQ

-392 FKEREENVRIDVFG
+392 FKEREENVRIDVFA
-406 VFAELLRATRKTL
+406 VFAELLRTTRKTL
-419 SSSNGTGSFHPPT
+419 PSSNGSGSFHPAT

-452 KQFGMRASVPSR
+452 KQFGMKASVPSR

-493 LHAVDDKHSDL
+493 LNAVEDKHSDL

-512 RLLVDTHTME
+512 RLLVDTHTVE
-522 PFQPHIESVVKVAV
+522 PFRPHLESVVQVAV
-536 QCARGDWYKTVAKA
+536 QCAKGDWYKTVAKA

-556 LVRAIRAIRSE
+556 LVRIIRCDDGDA
-567 GGGSTYKPY
+567 TYKPY
-576 ATSFFE
+576 AVPFFE
-582 AVLPNL
+582 AVLPSL

-611 LGDELGA
+611 LGDELGG

-636 RVQSIKAIGAV
+636 RVQSIKAIGVIAR
-647 ACSKLNLDM
+647 SKLNLDM
-656 SPILVECTQTLA
+656 SPILVECTQALS

-688 LVVHKGVSMPE
+688 LVVSKGANMPE
-699 TLHCEVLL
+699 SLHCEVVL
-707 EASLLLVDVDLQLC
+707 EASILLVDVDLQLC

-742 AFLQSAQGKALEL
+742 ALLQNAQVKALEL

-769 KGLFAQLTQLNTP
+769 KGLFAQLTQLNSP
-782 GCSFPELFKA
+782 GSSFPELFKA

-816 VATTEENRKLA
+816 VATTEANRKLA

-839 SEKNRVLALYCL
+839 SEKNKVLALYCL
-851 GDFGRKIKLAGYT
+851 GEFGRKIKLAGYT

-872 CFKNAGEE
+872 CFNNAGEE

-924 ISDHAAK
+924 ISDHAAQ

-958 RNMVGECIGKL
+958 RNMVGECMGKL

-1003 LTTTAQD
+1003 MTTTAQE

-1052 LMPYVRERIFPVL
+1052 LVPYVRERIFPVL
-1065 LKATEI
+1065 LKTTEI

-1098 CVETLVQVLP
+1098 CVETLIQVLP
-1108 QQLDISLFFDPL
+1108 QQLDISLFFDQL

-1154 SLMEPLEKTV
+1154 SLVEPLEKTI
-1164 NRKVKEDQV
+1164 NKKVKEDQV

-1178 RIKDLIRSALRA
+1178 RVKDLIRSALRA
-1190 LDAISAVRDA
+1190 LDAISAVRDT
-1200 DSYPK
+1200 DSHPR

-1212 VKKNKM
+1212 AKKNKM

-1223 EAIRSERVSN
+1223 ENIRSERTSN

>member
-1 MSDNWKGKMR
+1 MR

-49 GPYIEPRVCA
+49 GLYIEPKVCA

-85 KVQVAQVA
+85 KVQLAQVA

-128 TGAPIATVIC
+128 TGASIATGIC
-138 TRLITGLN
+138 TRLLTGLS

-177 TIMELLMIQ
+177 TIMELLMVQ

-220 LINGIQGS
+220 LIKGIQGS
-228 ANSSNV
+228 SDTANV

-267 GDPEDESL
+267 GDQEDESL
-275 QNEDSDDLRGNCFQA
+275 QNEDSDELRGNCFQA
-290 FEAFVIRCHNEITPH
+290 FEAFIIRCHNEITPH
-305 VEVILKLVMQFI
+305 VEAILKLVMEFI
-317 HYDPNYNYVDSADE
+317 CYDPNYNYVDSADE
-331 DEDMDN
+331 DEDMDEE
-337 IEEEYS
+337 EEEYS

-352 DDTSWKVRRATLRVL
+352 DDTSWKVRRASLRVL
-367 TAIITTRT
+367 TAIITTRP
-375 ELLEQLYIHCAQ
+375 ELLGQLYIHCAQ

-419 SSSNGTGSFHPPT
+419 PNSNGTGFFHPPT
-432 ANACVTQLEQ
+432 SNACVTQLEQ
-442 RLNAIVVGAN
+442 HLNALVVGAN
-452 KQFGMRASVPSR
+452 KQFGTKASVPSR

-474 AMVEHGKLGD
+474 AMVEHGKLGE
-484 YIGRLMPNI
+484 YIGRLMPN
-493 LHAVDDKHSDL
+493 LLNAVEDKHSDL
-504 KLDALLFL
+504 KLDALTFL
-512 RLLVDTHTME
+512 RLLVDTHTVE
-522 PFQPHIESVVKVAV
+522 PFRPHVDSIVKVAV
-536 QCARGDWYKTVAKA
+536 ECAKGDWYKTVAKA

-556 LVRAIRAIRSE
+556 LVRIIRSDD
-567 GGGSTYKPY
+567 GDSTYKQY
-576 ATSFFE
+576 AAPFFE
-582 AVLPNL
+582 AVLPRL

-618 RVGEV
+618 HIGEV

-636 RVQSIKAIGAV
+636 RVQSIKAIGVIAR
-647 ACSKLNLDM
+647 SNLDLDM
-656 SPILVECTQTLA
+656 SSILVECTQTLA

-673 QSRTLKQATLATLND
+673 QSRTLKQAALATLND
-688 LVVHKGVSMPE
+688 LVVHKGASVPE
-699 TLHCEVLL
+699 SLHSEVLV
-707 EASLLLVDVDLQLC
+707 ETSLLLVDMDLQLC
-721 RMSITLV
+721 RLSITLV
-728 SNSLRVCPRVASTD
+728 SNSLRVCPHAASSD
-742 AFLQSAQGKALEL
+742 ALLQNAQVKALEL

-769 KGLFAQLTQLNTP
+769 KGLFAQLTQLNSP
-782 GCSFPELFKA
+782 GSSFTDLFRA
-792 LMATPT
+792 LMATPS

-839 SEKNRVLALYCL
+839 SEKNKVLALYCL
-851 GDFGRKIKLAGYT
+851 GEFGRKIKLAGYT

-872 CFKNAGEE
+872 CFNNPGEE

-958 RNMVGECIGKL
+958 RNMVGECMGKL
-969 AVTNSA
+969 AVTDSA
-975 KIMPIVTDLCGSS
+975 KIMSIVTELCGSS

-1003 LTTTAQD
+1003 MTTTAQQ
-1010 PAVNAIFAHIDPFLA
+1010 PAVDAIFAHIEPFLA

-1052 LMPYVRERIFPVL
+1052 LVPYVRGRIFPVL

-1098 CVETLVQVLP
+1098 CVDTLIQVLP
-1108 QQLDISLFFDPL
+1108 QQLDISLFLDQL

-1154 SLMEPLEKTV
+1154 SLVEPLEKTI
-1164 NRKVKEDQV
+1164 NKKVKEDQV

-1178 RIKDLIRSALRA
+1178 RVKDLIRSALRA
-1190 LDAISAVRDA
+1190 LDAASGVRDA
-1200 DSYPK
+1200 ESHPR
-1205 LNAVMEN
+1205 LNAVLEN
-1212 VKKNKM
+1212 AKKNKM

-1223 EAIRSERVSN
+1223 ETIRSERTTN